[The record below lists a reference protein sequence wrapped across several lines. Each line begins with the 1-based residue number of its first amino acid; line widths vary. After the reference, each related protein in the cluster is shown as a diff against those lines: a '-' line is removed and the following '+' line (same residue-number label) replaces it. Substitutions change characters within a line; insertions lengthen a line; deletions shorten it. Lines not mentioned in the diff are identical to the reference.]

1 MLKKILSASETTH
14 RDNVFRQSLSEFNR
28 SLTLIVD
35 LDQLILNVISVI
47 RETVRIESLF
57 VFLLDLNTNRFK
69 LVEYRGFNPEN
80 EELLSFSPDGNL
92 IQWFTVNETELKI
105 SDNPQ
110 IFSFFQPDEQ
120 QIIRETGIDLIF
132 PLLSMNR
139 LTGLVCLGPK
149 NNVDEL
155 NADEIELLTALL
167 GQAALAFENAYLY
180 RQQGTRLKRMYR
192 ADRLATLG
200 QLAAGAAHEIR
211 NPLTSIRSTIQ
222 YLQKKL
228 DNAEQKELIGE
239 LIGEVDRINGIVE
252 GMLSFS
258 RPTKPEIV
266 SVDIHFLLKQVI
278 MLVDTTAQKKGFEI
292 SLDYKTPV
300 SETTADPALLKQ
312 VFLNI
317 IMNAFEA
324 MERGGKVKI
333 AVDLIVRNNVSVAD
347 KNSMFLIFFSDN
359 GPGIASNEI
368 EHVFDP
374 FYTTKKEGTGLGLS
388 ISYGIIH
395 QHDGDIEIESIT
407 RQQNPSRHGTTVT
420 IKLPVNDP
428 AK

>member
-333 AVDLIVRNNVSVAD
+333 AVELIVRNNVSVAD